1 MTQRSNN
8 EHPESFMALFSRM
21 PIASMLTRVS
31 DSRVLAINLAFER
44 LFGWTNADVLDK
56 SSDQIELWSSPQQRQ
71 QLLDLFA
78 RNSRV
83 TQFECQLACRNTN
96 LKTCLVYV
104 ESIGINGDVCRL
116 SMAHDISDRIAAEQA
131 LKLSET
137 KFSLLFQ
144 QAPEP
149 YALFDKKTACFIEI
163 NQSFTELF
171 GFQPED
177 VIGKTA
183 KDINF
188 WKDMD
193 ARPAVIE
200 KLLREG
206 RLRSHPADFLT
217 KDGRVLHCEVSSN
230 FIEVENHS
238 RTLSSFKDVTARRQA
253 ELALRA
259 SEDKFVKAFKSSPDA
274 ISISDMATGAF
285 LDINESFT
293 RLTGYSEAEAIG
305 RRENELDIWSNS
317 HERRSLLQALGREG
331 RVSMRE
337 MQLNHRS
344 GRSLI
349 VSVSAERVQLDGRD
363 CILLTCRDIT
373 EQKLIE
379 ARIKHQASHDA
390 LTDLPNRLLLHDRL
404 QQHLGLLER
413 HQLHCALMFFDLDH
427 FKHINDSLGH
437 SRGDAV
443 LQEIATRLL
452 DELRKTDTVAR
463 LGGDEFVVLLTGLKG
478 SSTEIVRQVRN
489 TAEKLRQALAAP
501 MEVEGHTLQLGCSIG
516 IALAPEHGD
525 NPDDLLK
532 RADIALYQ
540 VKASGRDG
548 IAFFEQQMQIAASQ
562 RLTLETDLRQALQNE
577 EFCLHYQPQM
587 DASSQRIIGAEAL
600 IRWQHPERGLV
611 GPGAFMEVL
620 EESGQILA
628 AGSWVLHEGC
638 RFIARLLEQRRIDP
652 QQFCLS
658 INISPRQFRQSGFV
672 DEVAAAISQHG
683 IPAQALKLEITEGM
697 VIQNV
702 NDTIAKMHQL
712 RNLGIRFAIDDFGT
726 GYSSLS
732 YLKRLPV
739 DLLKID
745 QSFIRDCTRD
755 GNDAE
760 IVRAIIAMA
769 RSLNMDLIA
778 EGVETG
784 QQLAFLLEQGCSNYQ
799 GYLFSPAVTE
809 DAFCQLLA
817 GR

>member
-1 MTQRSNN
+1 
-8 EHPESFMALFSRM
+8 
-21 PIASMLTRVS
+21 
-31 DSRVLAINLAFER
+31 
-44 LFGWTNADVLDK
+44 
-56 SSDQIELWSSPQQRQ
+56 
-71 QLLDLFA
+71 
-78 RNSRV
+78 
-83 TQFECQLACRNTN
+83 
-96 LKTCLVYV
+96 
-104 ESIGINGDVCRL
+104 
-116 SMAHDISDRIAAEQA
+116 
-131 LKLSET
+131 
-137 KFSLLFQ
+137 
-144 QAPEP
+144 
-149 YALFDKKTACFIEI
+149 
-163 NQSFTELF
+163 
-171 GFQPED
+171 
-177 VIGKTA
+177 
-183 KDINF
+183 
-188 WKDMD
+188 
-193 ARPAVIE
+193 
-200 KLLREG
+200 
-206 RLRSHPADFLT
+206 
-217 KDGRVLHCEVSSN
+217 
-230 FIEVENHS
+230 
-238 RTLSSFKDVTARRQA
+238 
-253 ELALRA
+253 
-259 SEDKFVKAFKSSPDA
+259 
-274 ISISDMATGAF
+274 
-285 LDINESFT
+285 
-293 RLTGYSEAEAIG
+293 
-305 RRENELDIWSNS
+305 
-317 HERRSLLQALGREG
+317 
-331 RVSMRE
+331 
-337 MQLNHRS
+337 
-344 GRSLI
+344 
-349 VSVSAERVQLDGRD
+349 
-363 CILLTCRDIT
+363 
-373 EQKLIE
+373 
-379 ARIKHQASHDA
+379 
-390 LTDLPNRLLLHDRL
+390 
-404 QQHLGLLER
+404 
-413 HQLHCALMFFDLDH
+413 
-427 FKHINDSLGH
+427 
-437 SRGDAV
+437 
-443 LQEIATRLL
+443 
-452 DELRKTDTVAR
+452 
-463 LGGDEFVVLLTGLKG
+463 
-478 SSTEIVRQVRN
+478 
-489 TAEKLRQALAAP
+489 
-501 MEVEGHTLQLGCSIG
+501 
-516 IALAPEHGD
+516 
-525 NPDDLLK
+525 
-532 RADIALYQ
+532 
-540 VKASGRDG
+540 
-548 IAFFEQQMQIAASQ
+548 MQIAASQ